1 MRHTIQECKN
11 KLEGIR
17 VVLKQADS
25 LCVGSDTADRIQNA
39 IQMVDELL
47 REGDDNEK

>member
-1 MRHTIQECKN
+1 MKHTIQECKH

-17 VVLKQADS
+17 VVLKQAES
-25 LCVGSDTADRIQNA
+25 VCIGADPTHRIQSA

>member
-1 MRHTIQECKN
+1 MKHTIQECKH

-25 LCVGSDTADRIQNA
+25 LCVGSDSTERIQSA

-47 REGDDNEK
+47 REGDNNEK